1 MAKRPLKVFRTSAGF
16 QDAYVAATS
25 RKAALEAWG
34 ARTDLFAS
42 GIAEQVTDPKLT
54 KAALAEPGKV
64 IRLSKGTAAQHL
76 AAAGKG
82 RKASEAKQSR
92 ASEVDEAKVA
102 PSKPEP
108 RKRRPPKPSRAK
120 LERAE
125 AELDRRTGDFA
136 DAIKALD
143 QKIDV
148 LRRKRDDLRRER
160 DETLR
165 ALGDRRDTE
174 EDAYREALEE
184 WQSQS
189 D

>member
-82 RKASEAKQSR
+82 RKAGSSRSAEADDEDDVEIAPAKSEPPK
-92 ASEVDEAKVA
+92 
-102 PSKPEP
+102 
-108 RKRRPPKPSRAK
+108 KRRPKPSRRK
-120 LERAE
+120 LDRAE
-125 AELDRRTGDFA
+125 AELDRRTGEFA
-136 DAIKALD
+136 NAIKALD
-143 QKIDV
+143 DKIDA
-148 LRRKRDDLRRER
+148 LRKKRDSLRRER

-165 ALGDRRDTE
+165 GLE
-174 EDAYREALEE
+174 EQRAAEVNDYRSALEDWE
-184 WQSQS
+184 DGSV
-189 D
+189 

>member
-34 ARTDLFAS
+34 ARSDLFAS

-82 RKASEAKQSR
+82 RKAGGSR
-92 ASEVDEAKVA
+92 STETVDEDVEIAPAKA
-102 PSKPEP
+102 EP
-108 RKRRPPKPSRAK
+108 PKKRRPKPSRRK
-120 LERAE
+120 LDRAE
-125 AELDRRTGDFA
+125 AELDRRTGEFA
-136 DAIKALD
+136 NAIKALD
-143 QKIDV
+143 DKIDA
-148 LRRKRDDLRRER
+148 LRKKRDSLRRER

-165 ALGDRRDTE
+165 GLE
-174 EDAYREALEE
+174 EQRAAEVNDYRSALEDWE
-184 WQSQS
+184 DGSV
-189 D
+189 

>member
-16 QDAYVAATS
+16 QDAYVAVTS

-54 KAALAEPGKV
+54 KAALAQPGKV

-82 RKASEAKQSR
+82 RKATESKPSR
-92 ASEVDEAKVA
+92 TLDEDAANVA

-108 RKRRPPKPSRAK
+108 RKRKQPKPSRRK
-120 LERAE
+120 LKRAD
-125 AELDRRTGDFA
+125 AELDRRTDEFA
-136 DAIKALD
+136 GAIKALD
-143 QKIDV
+143 REIDA
-148 LRRKRDDLRRER
+148 LRKKRDNLRHER
-160 DETLR
+160 DHTLKR
-165 ALGDRRDTE
+165 LGDRRDVD
-174 EDAYREALEE
+174 EDAYRVALED
-184 WQSQS
+184 WQNQS

>member
-82 RKASEAKQSR
+82 RKATESKQSR
-92 ASEVDEAKVA
+92 TLEEDAAKVA

-108 RKRRPPKPSRAK
+108 RKRKQPKPSRRK
-120 LERAE
+120 LERAD
-125 AELDRRTGDFA
+125 AELDRRTEEFA
-136 DAIKALD
+136 DAVKALD
-143 QKIDV
+143 REIEV
-148 LRRKRDDLRRER
+148 LRKKRDDLRRER
-160 DETLR
+160 DETLKG
-165 ALGDRRDTE
+165 LGDRRDAE
-174 EDAYREALEE
+174 EEAYRAALED